1 MREIMAKRRTKIICT
16 LGPATNSR
24 EAIGELIK
32 AGMDVARLN
41 FSHGAHEQ
49 HAKLAG
55 WVREAAKEAGRP
67 VSLLQDL
74 AGPKI
79 RTGRLRGGHPISLTK
94 GQKLLLTADD
104 TTGTARRISVTY
116 PGLAKDVRKGNR
128 ILLSDGLIELR
139 VLRIVGDEVETEVMD
154 GGILGERKGVN
165 LPGVRLRVGALT
177 EKDEA
182 DLRFGIRL
190 GVDYVAISFVR
201 KAEDIRRV
209 KALLEREK
217 ASIPVLAKL
226 EKPEAVKN
234 LDAILAVSDGVMVAR
249 GDLGV
254 ELPPEQVPLIQKK
267 IIREAGEAKI
277 PVITAT
283 QMLESMTVEPRP
295 TRAEASDVANAIFD
309 GTDAVM
315 LSAETATGRYPIE
328 AVQMMARI
336 AEQADA
342 GTQEQTIF
350 RRSRPLDIAETIS
363 ESVAHAAHMLAVK
376 AVVVFTRSGSTARMI
391 SKYRPPCPVYAFC
404 HEEAIARRA
413 ALYWGVTPFV
423 MPLTLD
429 AEATLAQAEAELF
442 RRKLIA
448 RGEILAVAAGSPGQP
463 GQTNVLRLI
472 RAGIG

>member
-1 MREIMAKRRTKIICT
+1 MRRTKIICT
-16 LGPATNSR
+16 LGPATSSIG
-24 EAIGELIK
+24 AIRALIA

-41 FSHGAHEQ
+41 FSHGAHQQ
-49 HAKLAG
+49 HAELAG
-55 WVREAAKEAGRP
+55 WVRTAAKEAGKQ
-67 VSLLQDL
+67 VALLQDL

-79 RTGRLRGGHPISLTK
+79 RTGRLRGGKAILLAAGQRLWLTPNDV
-94 GQKLLLTADD
+94 A
-104 TTGTARRISVTY
+104 GTSRRVSVTY
-116 PGLAKDVRKGNR
+116 PALAKEVRKGDR

-139 VLRIVGDEVETEVMD
+139 VLRTAGEEVETEVTD
-154 GGILGERKGVN
+154 GGPLGERKGVN
-165 LPGVRLRVGALT
+165 LPGVRLRVAAVT

-201 KAEDIRRV
+201 KAEDVRRV
-209 KALLEREK
+209 KALIRRER

-226 EKPEAVKN
+226 EKPEAIEH
-234 LDAILAVSDGVMVAR
+234 LDAILEASDGVMVAR

-254 ELPPEQVPLIQKK
+254 ELPPEQVPLIQKE
-267 IIREAGEAKI
+267 IIRKAGEAKI

-283 QMLESMTVEPRP
+283 QMLESMTMEPRP

-328 AVQMMARI
+328 AVKMMVRI

-342 GTQEQTIF
+342 ATQQETIF
-350 RRSRPLDIAETIS
+350 RRSRPLNIAEAIS

-376 AVVVFTRSGSTARMI
+376 AVVVFTRSGSPARMI

-404 HEEAIARRA
+404 HEEAVACRA

-423 MPLTLD
+423 LPLTLD

-442 RRKLIA
+442 RRKLIS
-448 RGEILAVAAGSPGQP
+448 RGDILAVAAGSPGQP
-463 GQTNVLRLI
+463 GQTNVMRLVK
-472 RAGIG
+472 AGG

>member
-1 MREIMAKRRTKIICT
+1 MRRTKIICT
-16 LGPATNSR
+16 LGPATNSIG
-24 EAIGELIK
+24 AIRKLIG
-32 AGMDVARLN
+32 AGMDMARLN
-41 FSHGAHEQ
+41 FSHGTHEQ
-49 HAKLAG
+49 HAILAG
-55 WVREAAKEAGRP
+55 WVREAAKAAGKP
-67 VSLLQDL
+67 VALLQDL

-79 RTGRLRGGHPISLTK
+79 RTGRLRGGRPVSLAA
-94 GQKLLLTADD
+94 GQRLWLTPQGIA
-104 TTGTARRISVTY
+104 GTPRRVSVTY
-116 PGLAKDVRKGNR
+116 LTLAKEVRQGDR

-139 VLRIVGDEVETEVMD
+139 VLGAASGEVETEVVN
-154 GGILGERKGVN
+154 GGVLGEHKGVN
-165 LPGVRLRVGALT
+165 LPGVRLRVAALT
-177 EKDEA
+177 PKDEA
-182 DLRFGIRL
+182 DLRFGIQL

-201 KAEDIRRV
+201 RADDVRRV
-209 KALLEREK
+209 KTLLAREIK
-217 ASIPVLAKL
+217 TSIPVLAKL

-254 ELPPEQVPLIQKK
+254 ELPPEQVPLIQKE
-267 IIREAGEAKI
+267 IIRKAGAAKI

-315 LSAETATGRYPIE
+315 LSAETATGRYPIA

-336 AEQADA
+336 AEQADEA
-342 GTQEQTIF
+342 TQEQAIL
-350 RRSRPLDIAETIS
+350 RRSRPLNIAETIS
-363 ESVAHAAHMLAVK
+363 ESVVHATHMLAVK

-404 HEEAIARRA
+404 HDEAIARRA
-413 ALYWGVTPFV
+413 ALYWGVIPFA

-429 AEATLAQAEAELF
+429 AEATLALAEANLL
-442 RRKLIA
+442 RRKLVSQ
-448 RGEILAVAAGSPGQP
+448 GDILAVVAGSPGQP
-463 GQTNVLRLI
+463 GQTNLLKLI